1 MGGGSGTQSEGL
13 ENNRECGLRNLRRDT
28 SMKEIDFL
36 PEWYKSGKRRE
47 ISYRTQY
54 IALGGVIVVMVVWSF
69 ITARSI
75 STAGAQFTQ
84 METRQTQAKGLSIKL
99 GELKS
104 ELRALQEKAESIEE
118 IDSKIDV
125 AGVLAEMSFLI
136 DEKIVL
142 GKVEFIAENIENKQQ
157 DILSPRGSN
166 VVRAVRGAMS
176 PKQELLLGD
185 VRFRVVIGGVAA
197 DASDVAALI
206 CILEDSPYFCQ
217 VVPSFSRSTVITAA
231 GNPSLYSKIKNE
243 KRTIQKNENNIQ
255 IQLSEFEIST
265 YLANYREQ

>member
-1 MGGGSGTQSEGL
+1 
-13 ENNRECGLRNLRRDT
+13 
-28 SMKEIDFL
+28 MKEIDFL

-54 IALGGVIVVMVVWSF
+54 IALGGVFVVMVVWNL
-69 ITARSI
+69 ITTQSI
-75 STAGAQFTQ
+75 SNARAQNAQ
-84 METRQTQAKGLSIKL
+84 METRQTQAEGLSIKL
-99 GELKS
+99 DELKS
-104 ELRALQEKAESIEE
+104 ELRGLQEKAESIEE

-142 GKVEFIAENIENKQQ
+142 GKVEFIAEKFENKRQ
-157 DILSPRGSN
+157 DKLSPRAGN
-166 VVRAVRGAMS
+166 VVKAVRATMNG
-176 PKQELLLGD
+176 KQELPLGD

-206 CILEDSPYFCQ
+206 CSLEDSPYFYQ
-217 VVPSFSRSTVITAA
+217 VVPSFSRTAVITAA
-231 GNPSLYSKIKNE
+231 GNPSFHSKIKN
-243 KRTIQKNENNIQ
+243 KNLNGNVQKNKQNNQIQ
-255 IQLSEFEIST
+255 ISEFEISS

>member
-1 MGGGSGTQSEGL
+1 
-13 ENNRECGLRNLRRDT
+13 
-28 SMKEIDFL
+28 MKEIDFL

-69 ITARSI
+69 ITSQSI

-84 METRQTQAKGLSIKL
+84 METRQTQAKDMSIKL
-99 GELKS
+99 SELKT

-125 AGVLAEMSFLI
+125 ADVLAEMSFLI

-142 GKVEFIAENIENKQQ
+142 GKVEFIAEKIKRKQQ
-157 DILSPRGSN
+157 DKLSLISSN
-166 VVRAVRGAMS
+166 VVRVAQGEMRS
-176 PKQELLLGD
+176 KQVPLGD

-206 CILEDSPYFCQ
+206 CMLEDSPYFCQ
-217 VVPSFSRSTVITAA
+217 VVPSFSRTTMITAA
-231 GNPSLYSKIKNE
+231 GNSSFHSKIKNE
-243 KRTIQKNENNIQ
+243 KTEGNVQKNEENIQ
-255 IQLSEFEIST
+255 IQVSEFEIST
-265 YLANYREQ
+265 YLANYHE

>member
-1 MGGGSGTQSEGL
+1 
-13 ENNRECGLRNLRRDT
+13 
-28 SMKEIDFL
+28 MKEIDFL

-54 IALGGVIVVMVVWSF
+54 IALGGVFVVMVVWNF
-69 ITARSI
+69 ITAQSI
-75 STAGAQFTQ
+75 STARAQFAQ
-84 METRQTQAKGLSIKL
+84 MQTRQTQAKGLSIKL
-99 GELKS
+99 DELKS
-104 ELRALQEKAESIEE
+104 ELRGLQEKAESIEE

-142 GKVEFIAENIENKQQ
+142 GKVEFIAEKIEKQQ
-157 DILSPRGSN
+157 DKLSPRGSN
-166 VVRAVRGAMS
+166 VVRAVRGTMS
-176 PKQELLLGD
+176 GKQKLPLGD

-206 CILEDSPYFCQ
+206 CMLEDSPYFCQ
-217 VVPSFSRSTVITAA
+217 VVPSFSRTTLITAV
-231 GNPSLYSKIKNE
+231 GNSSLYSKIKNE
-243 KRTIQKNENNIQ
+243 NTKGTVQKNEKNSQ
-255 IQLSEFEIST
+255 IQVSEFEIST

>member
-1 MGGGSGTQSEGL
+1 
-13 ENNRECGLRNLRRDT
+13 
-28 SMKEIDFL
+28 MKEIDFL

-54 IALGGVIVVMVVWSF
+54 IALGGVFVVMVVWNF
-69 ITARSI
+69 IAAHSI
-75 STAGAQFTQ
+75 STARAQFAQ
-84 METRQTQAKGLSIKL
+84 METRQIQAKGLSIKL
-99 GELKS
+99 DELKS
-104 ELRALQEKAESIEE
+104 ELRGLQEKAESIEE

-142 GKVEFIAENIENKQQ
+142 GKVEFIAEKFENKLQ
-157 DILSPRGSN
+157 DELSPRGSN
-166 VVRAVRGAMS
+166 VVRAVRAAMS
-176 PKQELLLGD
+176 GKQELPLGD

-206 CILEDSPYFCQ
+206 CTLEESPYFCQ
-217 VVPSFSRSTVITAA
+217 VVPSFSRTTMITAA
-231 GNPSLYSKIKNE
+231 GNSSLHSKIKNE
-243 KRTIQKNENNIQ
+243 GAKGTVQKNERNTQ
-255 IQLSEFEIST
+255 VQVSEFEIST

>member
-1 MGGGSGTQSEGL
+1 
-13 ENNRECGLRNLRRDT
+13 
-28 SMKEIDFL
+28 MKEIDFL

-69 ITARSI
+69 ITSQSI

-84 METRQTQAKGLSIKL
+84 METRQTQAKDMSIKL
-99 GELKS
+99 SELKT

-125 AGVLAEMSFLI
+125 ADVLAEMSFLI

-142 GKVEFIAENIENKQQ
+142 GKVEFIAEKIKRKQQ
-157 DILSPRGSN
+157 DKLSLISSN
-166 VVRAVRGAMS
+166 VVRAAQKEMR
-176 PKQELLLGD
+176 PKQVPLGD

-206 CILEDSPYFCQ
+206 CMLEDSPYFCQ
-217 VVPSFSRSTVITAA
+217 VVPSFSRTTMITAA
-231 GNPSLYSKIKNE
+231 GNSSFHSKIKNE
-243 KRTIQKNENNIQ
+243 KTEGNVQKNEENIQ
-255 IQLSEFEIST
+255 IQVSEFEIST
-265 YLANYREQ
+265 YLANYHE

>member
-1 MGGGSGTQSEGL
+1 
-13 ENNRECGLRNLRRDT
+13 
-28 SMKEIDFL
+28 MKEIDFL

-142 GKVEFIAENIENKQQ
+142 GKVDFIAEKIENKQQ
-157 DILSPRGSN
+157 DKLSPMGSN
-166 VVRAVRGAMS
+166 VVRVVQGTMN
-176 PKQELLLGD
+176 PKQVPLGD

-197 DASDVAALI
+197 DAIDVAALI
-206 CILEDSPYFCQ
+206 TRLENSPYFRQ
-217 VVPSFSRSTVITAA
+217 VVPSFSRTTVITAA
-231 GNPSLYSKIKNE
+231 GNPSLHLKIKNE
-243 KRTIQKNENNIQ
+243 NTKGMVQKNDRNIQ
-255 IQLSEFEIST
+255 IQVSEFEIST
-265 YLANYREQ
+265 FLANYCEQ

>member
-1 MGGGSGTQSEGL
+1 
-13 ENNRECGLRNLRRDT
+13 
-28 SMKEIDFL
+28 MKEIDFL

-125 AGVLAEMSFLI
+125 AGILAEMSFLI

-142 GKVEFIAENIENKQQ
+142 GKVDFIAEKIENKQQ
-157 DILSPRGSN
+157 DKLSPMGSN
-166 VVRAVRGAMS
+166 VVRAAQGTMS
-176 PKQELLLGD
+176 PKQVPLGD

-197 DASDVAALI
+197 DAIDVAALI
-206 CILEDSPYFCQ
+206 TSLENSPYFRQ
-217 VVPSFSRSTVITAA
+217 VVPSFSRTTEITAA
-231 GNPSLYSKIKNE
+231 GNPSFHSKIKNE
-243 KRTIQKNENNIQ
+243 NTKGTVQKNEENIK
-255 IQLSEFEIST
+255 IQVSEFEIST
-265 YLANYREQ
+265 YLANYCEQ